1 MNEPR
6 RRSIGFW
13 LLIGGGLFVS
23 FVLVVCLIVWATV
36 QSISGESS
44 GLGSLGRGSIGVV
57 DVEGVILSADTLVD
71 QIRKFDQDDSI
82 KAIILHINS
91 PGGGAAASQEIYHEV
106 QHVREGHRKPIIA
119 SVESEGASGAYY
131 IASATNKIY
140 ANEASVVGSIGVI
153 AEWVNYGELLKWAKL
168 KNEIL
173 KAGILKD
180 AGSPTRDLTPEER
193 AYMQGLIDD
202 MHTQFIRDVAAGR
215 KLPVDQIRSVAS
227 GRVWT
232 GEQALPLHLID
243 KIGTFRDAL
252 LETARQVGLSGEPIV
267 VKPKVAHK
275 GLLDLLTGDPS
286 DLFPGPGKLL
296 ERNANFYYLWK

>member
-1 MNEPR
+1 MNER
-6 RRSIGFW
+6 RRSVGFW
-13 LLIGGGLFVS
+13 FLIGGGLFIA
-23 FVLVVCLIVWATV
+23 FVVVVCLIVWATV
-36 QSISGESS
+36 QSLSGDS
-44 GLGSLGRGSIGVV
+44 GLALGRSSLGVV

-71 QIRKFDQDDSI
+71 QIRKFDQDDSV

-91 PGGGAAASQEIYHEV
+91 PGGGAAASQEVYHEV
-106 QHVREGHRKPIIA
+106 QRVRDGHRKPIVAAI
-119 SVESEGASGAYY
+119 ESEGASGAYY
-131 IASATNKIY
+131 IASAANRIY

-153 AEWVNYGELLKWAKL
+153 AEWVNYGDLLKWAKL
-168 KNEIL
+168 KNETL
-173 KAGILKD
+173 KAGALKD

-193 AYMQGLIDD
+193 AYMQGLIDN

-252 LETARQVGLSGEPIV
+252 LETARQVGLSGEPVV
-267 VKPKVAHK
+267 VKPKVPHK

-296 ERNANFYYLWK
+296 ERNANFFYLWK